1 MIIGLIPARLDSKRL
16 PNKPLLELDGLPLIG
31 HVIERAKKS
40 KKLDKIVVCAD
51 NKKIAHEVSK
61 YGIDTYMTSINI
73 KNGTERIA
81 QYLRHESKTNKKIKL
96 VVDIQCD
103 EIFLNPIYLDKIIN
117 FHIRNLKKY
126 DVVIPHSLTRE
137 RKNKNYVKIISDID
151 NNVLYLSRSDAPFN
165 FRSKFIGFKRHM
177 DFITF
182 KPKFLLKFKNLKK
195 NQLEKYEGIELL
207 RAIENGYK
215 VGTLRMNKDS
225 FSINTLKDFKRA
237 NKLIKHY
244 KSYEKKK

>member
-1 MIIGLIPARLDSKRL
+1 M
-16 PNKPLLELDGLPLIG
+16 
-31 HVIERAKKS
+31 
-40 KKLDKIVVCAD
+40 CAD
-51 NKKIAHEVSK
+51 NKKIAQEVSK
-61 YGIDTYMTSINI
+61 HGIETYMTSSKI

-81 QYLRHESKTNKKIKL
+81 EYLRQKNKINKKIKL

-126 DVVIPHSLTRE
+126 DVVIPHSLTKE
-137 RKNKNYVKIISDID
+137 RQNKNYVKIISDID

-165 FRSKFIGFKRHM
+165 FRSEFKGFKRHM

-182 KPKFLLKFKNLKK
+182 KPKFLLNFKNLKK

-215 VGTLRMNKDS
+215 IGTLKMNEES
-225 FSINTLKDFKRA
+225 FSINTLEDFKKA
-237 NKLIKHY
+237 NKLIKHLNI
-244 KSYEKKK
+244 YEKKIILIFLFLI